1 MLNVCFDSSAAG
13 MLAMTMPGHA
23 EHVVCLAFALS
34 AGDIAAPLEEGGPR
48 WQLLHRW
55 FSFSA
60 AHQKDSD
67 TILSSHWHHC
77 TEDLARLC
85 ARAAEEPVRIYV
97 DQTPDAACGL
107 LFVAHLLSEAG
118 CLAVSAVP
126 LPFYQERPD
135 GTLVHFWSWNEV
147 SPEEH
152 AALSRE
158 EQPLSP
164 SMLRMLSARWQQLQA
179 ERAPLR
185 IVLNGR
191 VTSVGEDFYDRF
203 LLDLLQEGPCTTGEL
218 IGRMLGHLELSISDG
233 LLSERIQALID
244 RGTIRIIKEH
254 PVFPSRVVALRM
266 HL

>member
-118 CLAVSAVP
+118 CPAVSAVP

-135 GTLVHFWSWNEV
+135 GTLERGLTGRTCRPFPRRPASL
-147 SPEEH
+147 SFD
-152 AALSRE
+152 AA
-158 EQPLSP
+158 
-164 SMLRMLSARWQQLQA
+164 
-179 ERAPLR
+179 
-185 IVLNGR
+185 
-191 VTSVGEDFYDRF
+191 
-203 LLDLLQEGPCTTGEL
+203 
-218 IGRMLGHLELSISDG
+218 H
-233 LLSERIQALID
+233 
-244 RGTIRIIKEH
+244 
-254 PVFPSRVVALRM
+254 ALRPVAAAASGTCTSADCTEWPR
-266 HL
+266 HQRRGRLL